1 MLPEE
6 DVRMLVDS
14 NIARWKPIGFIDAW
28 LETDLPFL
36 VMLGFPGCG
45 KTVGCANMIARL
57 GGVYVHT
64 RDLERIFASS
74 FSNRAEQQR
83 IKSARY
89 AAIDDLGTEVNRE
102 RFVGALY
109 EVIDLRQSKR
119 TIFTSN
125 LKRKFFDTIYK
136 DSRIQRRLKRAKFV
150 VIKDVDKK

>member
-6 DVRMLVDS
+6 DVKMLVDS

-28 LETDLPFL
+28 LEADLPFL
-36 VMLGFPGCG
+36 VMFGFPESG
-45 KTVGCANMIARL
+45 KTVGCANMIARF

-74 FSNRAEQQR
+74 FSDRAEQQR
-83 IKSARY
+83 IKTARY
-89 AAIDDLGTEVNRE
+89 VAIDDLGTEVNRE

-109 EVIDLRQSKR
+109 EIIDSRQSRR

-125 LKRKFFDTIYK
+125 LKRKSFDTIYK